1 MNGICGVEIM
11 DNRQTLIIMT
21 GIPGSGKSTI
31 AKYLRDGEIEGF
43 EYLNSNNTKI
53 LSSDECRKQ
62 LLGDEK
68 DQSDNK
74 RVFDFLK
81 MKMVGFIKAGYNVII
96 DATNINMKERRG
108 YLDIVKRYDLRKVAY
123 VVNEP
128 FNECEERAAKREE
141 RPLSKEILFKIMSRF
156 QCPQSFEGLE
166 VIFHHKQ
173 ISEDDVRKSHALSFS
188 YISEIQSAM
197 FDNMRACMDVFQDN
211 PHHKYTI
218 NEHCRRTA
226 LKFNTTDDCQWLA
239 ARLHDIGKV
248 FTRTYDENGVAHY
261 YGHDNVGAYYICSH
275 IPEIFFNE
283 NKRDI
288 LFAIFLINY
297 HMLPFSIKEEKTEKK
312 YKELFGEEWYNKLL
326 LLHKA
331 DKENC

>member
-1 MNGICGVEIM
+1 M
-11 DNRQTLIIMT
+11 DNRQTLIIIT

-31 AKYLRDGEIEGF
+31 AKRLRDGEIEGF
-43 EYLNSNNTKI
+43 EYLNSNNTEI

-81 MKMVGFIKAGYNVII
+81 MKMVGFIKTGYNVVI

-108 YLDIVKRYDLRKVAY
+108 YLDLVKRYDLRKVAY

-128 FNECEERAAKREE
+128 FDRCEERAAKREE
-141 RPLSKEILFKIMSRF
+141 RPLPKEVLFKIMSRF
-156 QCPQSFEGLE
+156 QCPQPFEGLE
-166 VIFHHKQ
+166 VIFHYKQ
-173 ISEDDVRKSHALSFS
+173 ISEDDVRKSYALSFS
-188 YISEIQSAM
+188 YIYEIQSAM
-197 FDNMRACMDVFQDN
+197 FENMYARMNVSQDN
-211 PHHKYTI
+211 LHHKYTI
-218 NEHCRRTA
+218 NEHCGRTA
-226 LKFNTTDDCQWLA
+226 SRFSSEYNLWLA

-275 IPEIFFNE
+275 IPEIFFNQ

-288 LFAIFLINY
+288 LFTIFLINY

>member
-1 MNGICGVEIM
+1 M
-11 DNRQTLIIMT
+11 DNRQTLIIIT

-31 AKYLRDGEIEGF
+31 AKRLRDGEIEGF
-43 EYLNSNNTKI
+43 EYLNSNNTEI

-108 YLDIVKRYDLRKVAY
+108 YLDLVKRYDLRKVAY

-128 FNECEERAAKREE
+128 FDRCEERAAKREE
-141 RPLSKEILFKIMSRF
+141 RPLPKEVLFKIMSRF
-156 QCPQSFEGLE
+156 QCPQPFEGLE
-166 VIFHHKQ
+166 VVFHYKQ
-173 ISEDDVRKSHALSFS
+173 ISEDDVKKSYALSFS
-188 YISEIQSAM
+188 YISEIQNAM
-197 FDNMRACMDVFQDN
+197 SENMYALMNLSQDN

-226 LKFNTTDDCQWLA
+226 LAFNITDDCQWLA

-275 IPEIFFNE
+275 IPEIFFNQ

-288 LFAIFLINY
+288 LFTIFLINY

>member
-1 MNGICGVEIM
+1 M
-11 DNRQTLIIMT
+11 DNKKQTLIIIT

-31 AKYLRDGEIEGF
+31 AKRLRDGEIEEF
-43 EYLNSNNTKI
+43 EYLNPNNTEI

-81 MKMVGFIKAGYNVII
+81 MKMIGFIKTGYNVII

-108 YLDIVKRYDLRKVAY
+108 YLDLVKRYDLRRVAY

-128 FNECEERAAKREE
+128 FDRCVERAAKREE
-141 RPLSKEILFKIMSRF
+141 RPLPKEILSKIMSRF
-156 QCPQSFEGLE
+156 QCPQPFEGLE
-166 VIFHHKQ
+166 VVFHNKQ
-173 ISEDDVRKSHALSFS
+173 ITEDDVKKSYALSFS
-188 YISEIQSAM
+188 YVEAVQSEM
-197 FDNMRACMDVFQDN
+197 FENMYAHMNVPQDN
-211 PHHKYTI
+211 PYHRYTI
-218 NEHCRRTA
+218 NEHCERTA
-226 LKFNTTDDCQWLA
+226 RTFNKDDENLWLA
-239 ARLHDIGKV
+239 TRLHDVGKI

-261 YGHDNVGAYYICSH
+261 YGHDNVGAYYVCSH
-275 IPEIFFNE
+275 IPEIFFNK

-288 LFAIFLINY
+288 LFTIFLINY

-312 YKELFGEEWYNKLL
+312 YRELFGEEWYNKLL

>member
-1 MNGICGVEIM
+1 M
-11 DNRQTLIIMT
+11 QKIILMV
-21 GIPGSGKSTI
+21 GLPGSGKSTI
-31 AKYLRDGEIEGF
+31 AENIINGNVDIYEDF
-43 EYLNSNNTKI
+43 NPSNTII
-53 LSSDECRKQ
+53 LSSDKFREIF
-62 LLGDEK
+62 LGDEK
-68 DQSDNK
+68 DQSNNK
-74 RVFDFLK
+74 LVFEELK
-81 MKMVGFIKAGYNVII
+81 KSFMSYLKQNYNIII
-96 DATNINMKERRG
+96 DATNINMKERR
-108 YLDIVKRYDLRKVAY
+108 YYIREAKKYTSDIIAY
-123 VVNEP
+123 VVNTP
-128 FNECEERAAKREE
+128 FDECINRAENRLN
-141 RPLSKEILFKIMSRF
+141 RPVNKEIIFNMMKRF
-156 QCPQSFEGLE
+156 QCPQPFEGLE
-166 VIFHHKQ
+166 VVFHYKQ
-173 ISEDDVRKSHALSFS
+173 ISEDDVKKSYALSFS

-197 FDNMRACMDVFQDN
+197 FENMYARMNVSQDN

-218 NEHCRRTA
+218 NEHCGRTA
-226 LKFNTTDDCQWLA
+226 SRFSSEYNLWLA

-275 IPEIFFNE
+275 IPEIFFNQ

-288 LFAIFLINY
+288 LFTIFLINY

>member
-1 MNGICGVEIM
+1 M

-31 AKYLRDGEIEGF
+31 AKYLRDGEMEGF
-43 EYLNSNNTKI
+43 EYLNSNNTEI

-108 YLDIVKRYDLRKVAY
+108 YLDLVKRYDLRKVAY

-173 ISEDDVRKSHALSFS
+173 ISEDDVRKSYALSFS

-197 FDNMRACMDVFQDN
+197 FENMYARMNVFQDN
-211 PHHKYTI
+211 PNHKYTI
-218 NEHCRRTA
+218 YEHCGRTA
-226 LKFNTTDDCQWLA
+226 LRFSSEYNLWLA

-275 IPEIFFNE
+275 IPEIFFNQ

-288 LFAIFLINY
+288 LFTIFLINY

-331 DKENC
+331 DEENC

>member
-1 MNGICGVEIM
+1 M
-11 DNRQTLIIMT
+11 QTILLMV
-21 GIPGSGKSTI
+21 GLPGSGKSTI
-31 AKYLRDGEIEGF
+31 AEKMINGEIEDFLDFNGF
-43 EYLNSNNTKI
+43 NTVI
-53 LSSDECRKQ
+53 LSSDTLRKM

-68 DQSDNK
+68 DQSNNK
-74 RVFDFLK
+74 LVFEELKKYFVHFLNQ
-81 MKMVGFIKAGYNVII
+81 GYNII
-96 DATNINMKERRG
+96 VDATNINMKERRS
-108 YLDIVKRYDLRKVAY
+108 YIELTKKYDTRRVAY
-123 VVNEP
+123 VVNTP
-128 FNECEERAAKREE
+128 FDECVNRAENRLN
-141 RPLSKEILFKIMSRF
+141 RPINKEIIFNMMKRF
-156 QCPQSFEGLE
+156 QCPQPFEGLE
-166 VIFHHKQ
+166 VIFHYKQ
-173 ISEDDVRKSHALSFS
+173 ISEDDVRKSYALSFS
-188 YISEIQSAM
+188 YIFKIQNEM
-197 FDNMRACMDVFQDN
+197 FENMRACMNVFQDN

-226 LKFNTTDDCQWLA
+226 LAFNITDDGQWLA

-275 IPEIFFNE
+275 IPEIFFNQ

-288 LFAIFLINY
+288 LFTIFLINY

>member
-1 MNGICGVEIM
+1 M
-11 DNRQTLIIMT
+11 QKIILMV
-21 GIPGSGKSTI
+21 GLPGSGKSTI
-31 AKYLRDGEIEGF
+31 AENIINGNVDTYEDF
-43 EYLNSNNTKI
+43 NPSNTII
-53 LSSDECRKQ
+53 LSSDKFREVF
-62 LLGDEK
+62 LGDEK
-68 DQSDNK
+68 DQSNNK
-74 RVFDFLK
+74 LVFEELK
-81 MKMVGFIKAGYNVII
+81 KSFMSYLKQNYNIII
-96 DATNINMKERRG
+96 DATNINMKERR
-108 YLDIVKRYDLRKVAY
+108 YYIREAKKYTSDIIAY
-123 VVNEP
+123 VVNTP
-128 FNECEERAAKREE
+128 FDECVNRAENRLN
-141 RPLSKEILFKIMSRF
+141 RPINKEIIFNMMKRF
-156 QCPQSFEGLE
+156 QCPQPFEGLE
-166 VIFHHKQ
+166 VIFHYKQ
-173 ISEDDVRKSHALSFS
+173 ISEDDVRKSYALSFS
-188 YISEIQSAM
+188 YIFKIQNAM
-197 FDNMRACMDVFQDN
+197 FENMCALMNVFQDN

-226 LKFNTTDDCQWLA
+226 LAFNITDDGQWLA

-275 IPEIFFNE
+275 IPEIFFNQ

-288 LFAIFLINY
+288 LFTIFLINY

>member
-1 MNGICGVEIM
+1 M
-11 DNRQTLIIMT
+11 DNKKQTLIIIT

-31 AKYLRDGEIEGF
+31 AKRLRDGEIEEF
-43 EYLNSNNTKI
+43 EYLNPNNTEI

-81 MKMVGFIKAGYNVII
+81 MKMIGFIKTGYNVII

-108 YLDIVKRYDLRKVAY
+108 YLDLVKRYDLRRVAY

-128 FNECEERAAKREE
+128 FDRCVERAAKREE
-141 RPLSKEILFKIMSRF
+141 RPLPKEILSKIMSRF
-156 QCPQSFEGLE
+156 QCPQPFEGLE
-166 VIFHHKQ
+166 VVFHNKQ
-173 ISEDDVRKSHALSFS
+173 ISEDDVKKSYALSFS
-188 YISEIQSAM
+188 YVEAVQSEM
-197 FDNMRACMDVFQDN
+197 FENMYAHMNVPQDN
-211 PHHKYTI
+211 PHHRYTI
-218 NEHCRRTA
+218 NEHCERTA
-226 LKFNTTDDCQWLA
+226 RTFNKDDENLWLA
-239 ARLHDIGKV
+239 TRLHDVGKI

-261 YGHDNVGAYYICSH
+261 YGHDNVGAYYVCSH
-275 IPEIFFNE
+275 IPEIFFNK

-288 LFAIFLINY
+288 LFTIFLINY